1 DGENILVA
9 SNSLPSFLDTKLNP
23 KNQKITLSGTFSLG
37 QENLQVTSGI
47 DHNYYTGDV
56 VYYTPQKNTITYT
69 NSSGEEITESTII
82 SSLFDEGN
90 YLVKRI
96 DSNNIKLSKSTS
108 DLYANKFVSVTP
120 IGGLDTTTVADNTLE
135 KSQFRNRSITPQRYY
150 RQISPP
156 VSDSHDHTTAVGYNG
171 ILINGVEVLNYK
183 TTDYVHYG
191 KLDSI
196 EVASGGND
204 YDVLNPPV
212 LNISDQVGSGATG
225 TCAVK
230 GQFKDIRVLDSGFDY
245 VEIPKVKITGGNGS
259 GASADVN
266 LVVIPHQVSFNP
278 TGVSTDI
285 SGIGCIYHWIYN
297 LSQIQKWRENCI

>member
-1 DGENILVA
+1 MNIVCCF
-9 SNSLPSFLDTKLNP
+9 P
-23 KNQKITLSGTFSLG
+23 
-37 QENLQVTSGI
+37 VTI
-47 DHNYYTGDV
+47 Y
-56 VYYTPQKNTITYT
+56 
-69 NSSGEEITESTII
+69 
-82 SSLFDEGN
+82 
-90 YLVKRI
+90 
-96 DSNNIKLSKSTS
+96 
-108 DLYANKFVSVTP
+108 
-120 IGGLDTTTVADNTLE
+120 
-135 KSQFRNRSITPQRYY
+135 TPQRYY

-156 VSDSHDHTTAVGYNG
+156 VSDSHDHTTSVGYNG

-196 EVASGGND
+196 EVSSGGED
-204 YDVLNPPV
+204 YDVLNPPI
-212 LNISDQVGSGATG
+212 LDISDQVGSGATG

-285 SGIGCIYHWIYN
+285 SGIGTVGFGSDASTIGFTTYHKFRNGERIVYKTFGGKPVSG
-297 LSQIQKWRENCI
+297 LTTDAVYHVSQSRSSLRGQQCLFQE